1 MRSSRTG
8 RARPVPIAKRPEA
21 RHIAGMSIAG
31 RNAIS
36 CLVLEWLL
44 LHALALPACPASLVV
59 EPAEIQLLGSDRR
72 AQILVSKTS
81 GSDRPMSD
89 LTHDGSLH
97 FKSLNPAVAVVDRQG
112 RVRPTGAGEA
122 RITIDHE
129 GDSASV
135 RVVVD
140 DFADRRPVSFT
151 AEVMPILARQGCNSG
166 ACHGKASGQ
175 NGFRLSLLGSDPRF
189 DYESLV
195 RDSRGRRV
203 FPAAPA
209 ASLLLRKP
217 TAELGHGGGRKF
229 ARDSPEYRTLARW
242 IAQGMPYD
250 PTQGPSVLKI
260 EVTPARRR
268 IEPKRTQQLRVT
280 AQLSD
285 GSEADVTHLAQYQS
299 NALDLAAVDESGR
312 VAVLDGVGEAAI
324 MARFGGQVAVARLIV
339 PRLDHPTPWDAPPST
354 NPIDPLIFG
363 KLRELGI
370 PPSATCTDAEFA
382 RRSALD
388 LCGILP
394 DPGEVAAFEAS
405 HDPSKRAQWVD
416 RLLDRPEYS
425 DLFAMKWSAILRN
438 KRSLGAL
445 SQPGT
450 FAFHAWIR
458 EALAENLPYDQFAA
472 AILTAK
478 GDSAASP
485 PVVWFRHAKTLEEQ
499 VDDTAQLF
507 LGVRLQCARC
517 HHHPFESWGQD
528 DYYGFAAHF
537 ARVGRKPGPDPVT
550 PRIFVLPEGQATDP
564 LTGKTYAP
572 RVLGG
577 SEQPNLGPH
586 HDPREELANW
596 LRRPDNPFLARA
608 IVNRYWKHLFGRG
621 LFEPEDDM
629 RASNPPSNPELLDFL
644 AADFVRHG
652 HDLKQLLRLMAT
664 SRAYDRSSLPTPGNE
679 RDRQNYARYAP
690 RRLPAEV
697 LLDAIGTVTGSPDPF
712 EGLPRNF
719 RATQLPDDGY
729 ASALLET
736 FGRPKR
742 ESVCEC
748 ERVTDPS
755 LSQSLLLLNSP
766 TLQRQL
772 SADEGRAALLA
783 NDPRPDRAKI
793 ASLYR
798 VALSRP
804 PSDAEQAVCLAHIN
818 RLRPEGRVR
827 QAYEDLIWTLINT
840 KEFLF
845 NQ

>member
-1 MRSSRTG
+1 MI
-8 RARPVPIAKRPEA
+8 AIVQNRPGGPVRIANPAKV
-21 RHIAGMSIAG
+21 RHIATMNTAG
-31 RNAIS
+31 RTATS
-36 CLVLEWLL
+36 CLVRLWLL
-44 LHALALPACPASLVV
+44 LHALALPAGSASLDV
-59 EPAEIQLLGSDRR
+59 EPTEVRLIGSDRR
-72 AQILVSKTS
+72 AQILITKTGADGRS
-81 GSDRPMSD
+81 ID
-89 LTHDGSLH
+89 LTHDASLRYE
-97 FKSLNPAVAVVDRQG
+97 SLNPEVAEVDRDG
-112 RVRPTGAGEA
+112 RVRPTGSGET
-122 RITIDHE
+122 RITIQRE
-129 GDSASV
+129 TASASV
-135 RVVVD
+135 RVRVE
-140 DFADRRPVSFT
+140 DFADHRPVLFLS
-151 AEVMPILARQGCNSG
+151 EVMPILARQGCNSG

-189 DYESLV
+189 DFESLV
-195 RDSRGRRV
+195 RDGRGRRV
-203 FPAAPA
+203 FPAAPG

-229 ARDSPEYRTLARW
+229 TKDSPEYRTLARW
-242 IAQGMPYD
+242 IAQGMPFD
-250 PTQGPSVLKI
+250 PGRAPSVVKL

-268 IEPKRTQQLRVT
+268 IDPKATQQLRVT
-280 AQLSD
+280 ALFSD
-285 GSEADVTHLAQYQS
+285 GSEADVTHQVQFLS
-299 NALDLAAVDESGR
+299 NAPDLATVDEFGL
-312 VAVLDGVGEAAI
+312 VEVLDGVGEAAI
-324 MARFGGQVAVARLIV
+324 MARFGAQVAIARVII
-339 PRLDHPTPWDAPPST
+339 PRHDSLPGWIPPPST

-370 PPSATCTDAEFA
+370 PPSATCTDTEFA

-388 LCGILP
+388 LCGVLP
-394 DPGEVAAFEAS
+394 DPGEVAAFES
-405 HDPSKRAQWVD
+405 SQEPDKRARWVD
-416 RLLDRPEYS
+416 RILDRPEHA

-438 KRSLGAL
+438 KRSLGSL

-450 FAFHAWIR
+450 FAFHSWIR
-458 EALAENLPYDQFAA
+458 EALAENMPFDQFSA

-478 GDSAASP
+478 GDFATSP
-485 PVVWFRHAKTLEEQ
+485 PVVWFRQARTFEEQ

-537 ARVGRKPGPDPVT
+537 ARIGRKPGPDPVT
-550 PRIFVLPEGQATDP
+550 PRIFVLPEGLATDP
-564 LTGKTYAP
+564 LTGKTYGP
-572 RVLGG
+572 RTLGG
-577 SEQPNLGPH
+577 PALPNLGPRD
-586 HDPREELANW
+586 DPREALVRW
-596 LRRPDNPFLARA
+596 LRRADNPFFARA

-621 LFEPEDDM
+621 LVEPEDDM

-652 HDLKQLLRLMAT
+652 YDLKRLLRDMAT
-664 SRAYDRSSLPTPGNE
+664 SRAYDRSSLPRSGNE
-679 RDRQNYARYAP
+679 RDRQNFARYYP

-697 LLDAIGTVTGSPDPF
+697 LLDAIDTVTGSPEVF
-712 EGLPRNF
+712 EGLPRNT
-719 RATQLPDDGY
+719 RATQLPDDGF

-748 ERVTDPS
+748 ERSTEPS

-766 TLQRQL
+766 TLQRKL

-783 NDPRPDRAKI
+783 NAPGSDSDKV

-798 VALSRP
+798 IALSRG
-804 PSDAEQAVCLAHIN
+804 PSDDEQAVCMAHVD
-818 RLRPEGRVR
+818 RLRSEGRVR

>member
-1 MRSSRTG
+1 
-8 RARPVPIAKRPEA
+8 
-21 RHIAGMSIAG
+21 MSTAG
-31 RNAIS
+31 RKAIS

-44 LHALALPACPASLVV
+44 LNALASLACPASLDV
-59 EPAEIQLLGSDRR
+59 EPAEVHLTGSDHR
-72 AQILVSKTS
+72 AQILVTRTRAD
-81 GSDRPMSD
+81 GRAID
-89 LTHDGSLH
+89 LTHNDSLQY
-97 FKSLNPAVAVVDRQG
+97 KSLNPEVAEVDRQG
-112 RVRPTGAGEA
+112 RIRPTGSGNTS
-122 RITIDHE
+122 ITIHHE
-129 GDSASV
+129 GENASV
-135 RVVVD
+135 RVVVE
-140 DFADRRPVSFT
+140 DFADHRPVSFIS
-151 AEVMPILARQGCNSG
+151 EVMPILARQGCNSG

-195 RDSRGRRV
+195 RDGRGRRV
-203 FPAAPA
+203 FPAAPG

-217 TAELGHGGGRKF
+217 TAEIGHGGGRKF
-229 ARDSPEYRTLARW
+229 VRESPGYRTLARW
-242 IAQGMPYD
+242 IAQGMPFD
-250 PTQGPSVLKI
+250 PRQGTSVLKI
-260 EVTPARRR
+260 EVSPARRR
-268 IEPKRTQQLRVT
+268 IAPKGTQQLRVT

-285 GSEADVTHLAQYQS
+285 GSEADVTHQAQYQS
-299 NALDLAAVDESGR
+299 NALDLALVDESGQ
-312 VAVLDGVGEAAI
+312 VATLEGVGEAAI
-324 MARFGGQVAVARLIV
+324 MARFGGQVAVARVIV
-339 PRLDHPTPWDAPPST
+339 PRNDNPARGDLPPST

-388 LCGILP
+388 LCGTLP
-394 DPGEVAAFEAS
+394 DPDEVTAFEAS
-405 HDPSKRAQWVD
+405 HEPSKRERWVD
-416 RLLDRPEYS
+416 RLLDRPECA

-438 KRSLGAL
+438 KRSLGSL

-450 FAFHAWIR
+450 FAFHSWIR
-458 EALAENLPYDQFAA
+458 EALAENLPYDRFAA

-528 DYYGFAAHF
+528 DYYGFAALF

-577 SEQPNLGPH
+577 SAMPDLGPRD
-586 HDPREELANW
+586 DPREALAEW
-596 LRRPDNPFLARA
+596 LRRPDNPFFARA

-621 LFEPEDDM
+621 LVEPEDDM

-644 AADFVRHG
+644 AADFIRHDY
-652 HDLKQLLRLMAT
+652 DLKQLLRLMAT
-664 SRAYDRSSLPTPGNE
+664 SRAYDRSSLPVPENE
-679 RDRQNYARYAP
+679 RDRQNFARYAP

-697 LLDAIGTVTGSPDPF
+697 LLDAIGTVTGSPEVF
-712 EGLPRNF
+712 AGLPRGF
-719 RATQLPDDGY
+719 RATQLPDDGF
-729 ASALLET
+729 ASTLLET

-748 ERVTDPS
+748 ERSTEPS

-766 TLQRQL
+766 ALQRQL
-772 SADEGRAALLA
+772 SADAGRAALLA
-783 NDPRPDRAKI
+783 NDPRPDRDKVTL
-793 ASLYR
+793 LYR
-798 VALSRP
+798 VALSRV
-804 PSDAEQAVCLAHIN
+804 PSDAEQAVCLAHLD
-818 RLRPEGRVR
+818 RLRSEGRVR